1 MKLYEEKYA
10 LMINESTFNKKVGKN
25 IKRYRLLY
33 SANVSDMTQSDL
45 AKKIGV
51 SVSLIGGLESEKMSQ
66 GISLYNLYKISEVL
80 KVPIN
85 KFFE

>member
-1 MKLYEEKYA
+1 MTEEIMYKR
-10 LMINESTFNKKVGKN
+10 IGSNV
-25 IKRYRLLY
+25 KRYRLLY
-33 SANVSDMTQSDL
+33 NINKGDLKQKDL

-51 SVSLIGGLESEKMSQ
+51 SVSLIGGLESKNVTQ

-80 KVPIN
+80 GVPIN

>member
-1 MKLYEEKYA
+1 MTEEV
-10 LMINESTFNKKVGKN
+10 MNQRVGSN

-33 SANVSDMTQSDL
+33 NINVGDLKQKDL

-51 SVSLIGGLESEKMSQ
+51 SVSLIGGLESKKVSQ

-80 KVPIN
+80 NVPIG

>member
-1 MKLYEEKYA
+1 
-10 LMINESTFNKKVGKN
+10 MINESLINKRVGNN

-33 SANVSDMTQSDL
+33 NANVSNMTQSDL

-51 SVSLIGGLESEKMSQ
+51 SVSLIGSMESDKIES

>member
-1 MKLYEEKYA
+1 MTNEIKL
-10 LMINESTFNKKVGKN
+10 NKLVGKN

-33 SANVSDMTQSDL
+33 SINEHSLTQKDL
-45 AKKIGV
+45 AEKIGV
-51 SVSLIGGLESEKMSQ
+51 SVSLIGGMESSNSAQ

-80 KVPIN
+80 KVPIG

>member
-1 MKLYEEKYA
+1 MTEQNMY
-10 LMINESTFNKKVGKN
+10 KKVGSN

-33 SANVSDMTQSDL
+33 NINVGDLKQKDL
-45 AKKIGV
+45 AKKVGV
-51 SVSLIGGLESEKMSQ
+51 STALIGGLESKNMTQ

-80 KVPIN
+80 GVPIN